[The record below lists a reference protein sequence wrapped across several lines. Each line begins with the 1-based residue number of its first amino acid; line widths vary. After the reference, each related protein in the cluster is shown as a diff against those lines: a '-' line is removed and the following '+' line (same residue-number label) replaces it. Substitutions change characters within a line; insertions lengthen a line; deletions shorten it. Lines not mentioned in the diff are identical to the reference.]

1 MNKFDAGARIR
12 QLIEYLNYHQDQ
24 YDANTPKITDKEWD
38 EAYMELKTLEEK
50 FPSIE
55 FEDSPTKKIRYEV
68 LSELRKVSH
77 DKDFPM
83 LSLDK
88 TKEISDIED
97 KFKNKQWIA
106 MAKCDGLSCRLIYQD
121 GRLIQA
127 ATRGNGEI
135 GEDITH
141 NAKVVKNIPKW
152 IPHDGR
158 LVVDGEIVC
167 LAQDFALFADEYAN
181 SRNFAA
187 GSIRLLDAAESVKRN
202 LSFIA
207 WDCIYDDESK
217 SSFLSAQLEDLRL
230 YGFETVSWSCSESE
244 SIAEA
249 IDALKWDSEKIGLP
263 IDGVVFKLNSKS
275 EYYAAGTTS
284 HHPSG
289 AYAFKFYDDEYET
302 ELLDVE
308 YTMGKTG
315 VLTPTA
321 VYKEIEIDGS
331 KCSRASLHNI
341 NTMET
346 LLKTPFI
353 GQKIWV
359 YKSNMIIPQI
369 SRSEIPE
376 VINTKNLIL
385 IPEICPICGGKT
397 EINESDSGT
406 LELLCMNEQC
416 PGKLVNKLDHFCGKK
431 GLDIKGLSKAT
442 LEKLIDWGWITRAMD
457 LFYLHQHRREWIEKP
472 GFGIKSVDKVLDA
485 IEEGRHTT
493 LEKYL
498 SAISIPLI
506 GKTYARQLAQIFETY
521 QNFRASVTPDPISGI
536 DPFDFTQINGFGPA
550 MHEAIVNFDY
560 TEADMMVERCIIDF
574 VEEEGVLENSGNSLK
589 GKTFCVTGK
598 LKSVKN
604 REEFGKIIEQHGG
617 RLTSSVSKN
626 TDYLINNDKT
636 SQSNKNLSALKL
648 NIPILTEEEFFN
660 LINIIEKG
668 GL

>member
-1 MNKFDAGARIR
+1 MEKFDAATKMRR
-12 QLIEYLNYHQDQ
+12 LIEYLNYHQDQ
-24 YDANTPKITDKEWD
+24 YDAGTPKITDKEWD
-38 EAYMELKTLEEK
+38 EAYMELKAFEQE

-55 FEDSPTKKIRYEV
+55 FENSPTKKIRYEV
-68 LSELRKVSH
+68 VSELKKVKH
-77 DKDFPM
+77 EYQPM

-88 TKEISDIED
+88 TKDISDIED

-106 MAKCDGLSCRLIYQD
+106 MAKCDGLSCRLIYQG

-127 ATRGNGEI
+127 ATRGNGEV

-141 NAKVVKNIPKW
+141 NARVVKNIPQY

-167 LAQDFALFADEYAN
+167 FAQDFAPFAEEYAN

-187 GSIRLLDAAESVKRN
+187 GSIRLLDAAESAKRN

-207 WDCIYDDESK
+207 WDCIYDDESEN
-217 SSFLSAQLEDLRL
+217 SFLSAQLEDLSL
-230 YGFETVSWSCSESE
+230 YGFEIVSWDCSGCQ

-249 IDALKWDSEKIGLP
+249 IDTLKWDSEKIGLP
-263 IDGVVFKLNSKS
+263 IDGVVFKLNNKS

-289 AYAFKFYDDEYET
+289 AYAFKFYDEEYET
-302 ELLDVE
+302 ELLDIE

-341 NTMET
+341 NTMKT
-346 LLKTPFI
+346 LLDTPFT

-369 SRSEIPE
+369 SRSEISEVIDTKKLISIPE
-376 VINTKNLIL
+376 V
-385 IPEICPICGGKT
+385 CPICGGNT
-397 EINESDSGT
+397 GIRESDSGT
-406 LELLCMNEQC
+406 LELYCTNDAC
-416 PGKLVNKLDHFCGKK
+416 SGKLINQLEHFCSKK

-442 LEKLIDWGWITRAMD
+442 LEKLIDWNWVTRAKD
-457 LFYLHQHRREWIEKP
+457 LFYLYQREHEWINKP
-472 GFGIKSVDKVLDA
+472 GFGAKSVKKILDA
-485 IEEGRHTT
+485 IEEARHTT

-506 GKTYARQLAQIFETY
+506 GKTYARQLAQIFKTY
-521 QNFRASVTPDPISGI
+521 QNFRTSVTPDPLCGFG
-536 DPFDFTQINGFGPA
+536 PFDFTQIEGFGPA
-550 MHEAIVNFDY
+550 MHDAIMSFDY
-560 TEADMMVERCIIDF
+560 YEADRMVDMNIIDF
-574 VEEEGVLENSGNSLK
+574 IEEKSALEKSGNALE
-589 GKTFCVTGK
+589 GKTFCVTGR
-598 LKSVKN
+598 VHIWKN
-604 REEFGKIIEQHGG
+604 RDELSAAVIDAGGKV
-617 RLTSSVSKN
+617 TSSVSSK
-626 TDYLINNDKT
+626 TDYLVNNDIT
-636 SQSNKNLSALKL
+636 STSAKNIKAKELG
-648 NIPILTEEEFFN
+648 IPIVTEEEV
-660 LINIIEKG
+660 LEMMK
-668 GL
+668 